1 MEIKTNGNIEI
12 SFQNIISKKVRSGDK
27 EKLMIILI
35 KYIQTVLTNMKYK
48 IMKQILSTVEILIHT
63 LEVFKIETVFW
74 VVVVIAE
81 R

>member
-48 IMKQILSTVEILIHT
+48 IMKQRLSTVEILIHT

-81 R
+81 I